1 MRHLLGT
8 LRGRLVTAAVAG
20 ALAALALAVVN
31 PFPSTVLGQTAP
43 QAPGESGQAAPGGSA
58 TVGGVTVQNQGGQ
71 PCNVQSNGQTLTIA
85 CPAGFTVNV
94 QGASCSPVGGQT
106 NVVSCNVQGV
116 RSVSFTTVAGVTRQA
131 TPAPAPAPSVAVAPA
146 AAQPALPRTGAG
158 LTASGVNAALALAL
172 LALAATL
179 GAGTLALS
187 ARRARR

>member
-1 MRHLLGT
+1 MRQMLGT
-8 LRGRLVTAAVAG
+8 MRGRLVAAVMVG
-20 ALAALALAVVN
+20 ALAALMMVVAN

-43 QAPGESGQAAPGGSA
+43 TAPGDSGQAPPGGSA

-71 PCNVQSNGQTLTIA
+71 PCNVQSNGVSLTIA

-131 TPAPAPAPSVAVAPA
+131 TPAPAPVVAVAPA
-146 AAQPALPRTGAG
+146 AAQPALPRTGSDAG
-158 LTASGVNAALALAL
+158 DAGVNAALVL
-172 LALAATL
+172 LLVAASAVL
-179 GAGTLALS
+179 GAGALT
-187 ARRARR
+187 ARARRRS